1 MIVHPYSKETVR
13 MFLADAAKIE
23 AQLEADHSFPTEKR
37 NDNKDEVIITYSKQ
51 QPVIHEHKA
60 QI

>member
-1 MIVHPYSKETVR
+1 

-37 NDNKDEVIITYSKQ
+37 NDNKGEVLISHSKQ
-51 QPVIHEHKA
+51 KPVI
-60 QI
+60 